1 MRKIFYAMAVLFG
14 CNTVSF
20 AQTSFIATLQ
30 HGGEFTHYYGAGA
43 LTTAYN
49 AAENGDIIT
58 LSPGT
63 FTSPG
68 TINKGIT
75 LRGTGVEATE
85 KTYISGETT
94 IRSTD
99 STMVTTVEGIRF
111 NAATKIENNA
121 TGAGQGTIKLIKNV
135 FYELSATVAGTYST
149 DRGPTVRVYNCAI
162 NGSMTFNGN
171 SYPDFLFYNS
181 YVLNP
186 HINSYRFSETTT
198 TFINC
203 MINWTSSEFIYYGS
217 GRNDYLRASS
227 CAYYLNFFNCI
238 FNWTGAYGG
247 TDTSYLL
254 PNTATC
260 YNCLSINKS
269 TLFNN
274 LVSGGN
280 NWTADNAADVFV
292 TYTNSV
298 NEGETFEL
306 TDAAKEAYIGTDGT
320 QIGMQGGNYPY
331 TTTVQYP
338 IVTKFNADS
347 QTDKAGMLN
356 IEVEV
361 DGN

>member
-85 KTYISGETT
+85 KTYISGGTT
-94 IRSTD
+94 FLSTD

-111 NAATKIENNA
+111 NAATSIQNNS
-121 TGAGQGTIKLIKNV
+121 TGTGQGTIKLIKNIFKV
-135 FYELSATVAGTYST
+135 LSATVAGTYST
-149 DRGPTVRVYNCAI
+149 DRGPTVRVYNCGI
-162 NGSMTFNGN
+162 HQHLSFDGN
-171 SYPDFLFYNS
+171 SHPDFLFYNS
-181 YVLNP
+181 FVEQPYISSNG
-186 HINSYRFSETTT
+186 FSETTT
-198 TFINC
+198 TFVNC
-203 MINWTSSEFIYYGS
+203 VIRWTSEDFNSGS
-217 GRNDYLRASS
+217 YNRPAS
-227 CAYYLNFFNCI
+227 ALAFYLNFFNCI
-238 FNWTGAYGG
+238 FNWTGDYGG
-247 TDTSYLL
+247 TNTSYLL

-274 LVSGGN
+274 LVSAGN
-280 NWTADNAADVFV
+280 NWTTGSAADVFA
-292 TYTNSV
+292 TYTNTHK
-298 NEGETFEL
+298 EGETFEL

>member
-1 MRKIFYAMAVLFG
+1 MAVLFG

-30 HGGEFTHYYGAGA
+30 HEGVFTHYYGAGA
-43 LTTAYN
+43 LTSAYN

-85 KTYISGETT
+85 KTYISGGTT
-94 IRSTD
+94 FLSTD

-111 NAATKIENNA
+111 NAATSIQNNS
-121 TGAGQGTIKLIKNV
+121 TGTGQGTIKLIKNNFNV
-135 FYELSATVAGTYST
+135 LSATVAETYST
-149 DRGPTVRVYNCAI
+149 DRGPAIRIYNCAI
-162 NGSMTFNGN
+162 NGSMNFNGN
-171 SYPDFLFYNS
+171 SHPDFMFYNC
-181 YVLNP
+181 YVVNP
-186 HINSYRFSETTT
+186 YFTGSGFSETTT
-198 TFINC
+198 TFVNC
-203 MINWTSSEFIYYGS
+203 VINWTSATVYLNSSVSSRGLSS
-217 GRNDYLRASS
+217 GY
-227 CAYYLNFFNCI
+227 AYYLNFHNCI
-238 FNWTGAYGG
+238 FNWTGDYSGA
-247 TDTSYLL
+247 DTNYLL

-269 TLFNN
+269 ALFNN

-280 NWTADNAADVFV
+280 NWTTINAADVFV

>member
-85 KTYISGETT
+85 KTYISGGTT
-94 IRSTD
+94 FLSTD

-111 NAATKIENNA
+111 NAATSIQNNS
-121 TGAGQGTIKLIKNV
+121 TGTGQGTIKLIKNV
-135 FYELSATVAGTYST
+135 FNELVATVAGTYST
-149 DRGPTVRVYNCAI
+149 DKGPAVRIYNCAI
-162 NGSMTFNGN
+162 NNSMSFDGN
-171 SYPDFLFYNS
+171 SHPDFLFYNC
-181 YVLNP
+181 YVASP
-186 HINSYRFSETTT
+186 HISSSGFSETTT
-198 TFINC
+198 TFVNC
-203 MINWTSSEFIYYGS
+203 VIYWNGGYIRYNGGSSLS
-217 GRNDYLRASS
+217 VDR
-227 CAYYLNFFNCI
+227 AYYLNYFNCI
-238 FNWTGAYGG
+238 FNYTGSNLDYRL
-247 TDTSYLL
+247 T
-254 PNTATC
+254 NTATC
-260 YNCLSINKS
+260 YNCLSINMDK
-269 TLFNN
+269 LFNN
-274 LVSGGN
+274 LVSAGN

-347 QTDKAGMLN
+347 QTDKVGMLN

>member
-85 KTYISGETT
+85 KTYISGGTT
-94 IRSTD
+94 FLSTD

-111 NAATKIENNA
+111 NAATNIENNA
-121 TGAGQGTIKLIKNV
+121 TGAGQGTIKLIKSI
-135 FYELSATVAGTYST
+135 FRELLATVAGTYST
-149 DRGPTVRVYNCAI
+149 DRGPTVRVYNCGI
-162 NGSMTFNGN
+162 YSWMRFDRN
-171 SYPDFLFYNS
+171 SHPDFLFYDC
-181 YVLNP
+181 YVEAP
-186 HINSYRFSETTT
+186 YVSSSSGFGETTT
-198 TFINC
+198 TFVNC
-203 MINWTSSEFIYYGS
+203 VINWAYGYFRYDSHDSHVVASEY
-217 GRNDYLRASS
+217 AH
-227 CAYYLNFFNCI
+227 YLNFFNCI
-238 FNWTGAYGG
+238 FNWTGDYSGA
-247 TDTSYLL
+247 DTHYLL

-280 NWTADNAADVFV
+280 NWTTGSAADVFA
-292 TYTNSV
+292 TYANTHK
-298 NEGETFEL
+298 EGETFEL